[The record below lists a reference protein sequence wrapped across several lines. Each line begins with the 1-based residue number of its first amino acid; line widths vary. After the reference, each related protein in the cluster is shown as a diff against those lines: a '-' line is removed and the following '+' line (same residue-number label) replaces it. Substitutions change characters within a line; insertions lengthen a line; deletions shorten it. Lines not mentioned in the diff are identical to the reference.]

1 MAKHRLGDNM
11 INWETVKAKSITNIN
26 DIVDDSG
33 VVLLDGLTDTKIAG
47 VDLQEQCQ
55 INLDNYRL
63 ACTQLSIAEDSSVI
77 NKAST
82 YIG

>member
-1 MAKHRLGDNM
+1 M
-11 INWETVKAKSITNIN
+11 INWQDIKTQSITNIN

-33 VVLLDGLTDTKIAG
+33 AVLLDGLTDTKKAG
-47 VDLQEQCQ
+47 VDLQQQCQ
-55 INLDNYRL
+55 INLDNYKL
-63 ACTQLSIAEDSSVI
+63 ACTQLSIAEVSSVI

>member
-1 MAKHRLGDNM
+1 M
-11 INWETVKAKSITNIN
+11 INWQDIKTQSITNIN

-33 VVLLDGLTDTKIAG
+33 AVLLDGLTDTKKAG
-47 VDLQEQCQ
+47 VDLQQQCQ
-55 INLDNYRL
+55 INLDNYKS

>member
-1 MAKHRLGDNM
+1 M
-11 INWETVKAKSITNIN
+11 INWQDIKTQSITNIN

-33 VVLLDGLTDTKIAG
+33 AVLLDGLTDTKKAG
-47 VDLQEQCQ
+47 VDLQQQCQ
-55 INLDNYRL
+55 INLDNYKL

>member
-1 MAKHRLGDNM
+1 M
-11 INWETVKAKSITNIN
+11 INWQDIKTQSITNIN

-33 VVLLDGLTDTKIAG
+33 AVLLDGLTDTKKAG

-55 INLDNYRL
+55 INLDNYKL